1 MQDDDVERV
10 ARALCALMVSRTS
23 DDWLRYRQE
32 DSWMLFVDEVR
43 AAMVVTLELA
53 AEELRTISDERL
65 SKSTDAE
72 SGDMALGMLNAADWL
87 QQRAKGVTN
96 A

>member
-1 MQDDDVERV
+1 MQDDLEQRV
-10 ARALCALMVSRTS
+10 QHLITQPWSSLEAARAIIPMV
-23 DDWLRYRQE
+23 Q
-32 DSWMLFVDEVR
+32 
-43 AAMVVTLELA
+43 AATLELA
-53 AEELRTISDERL
+53 AEALRTISDERL

-87 QQRAKGVTN
+87 QQRAKGVTD